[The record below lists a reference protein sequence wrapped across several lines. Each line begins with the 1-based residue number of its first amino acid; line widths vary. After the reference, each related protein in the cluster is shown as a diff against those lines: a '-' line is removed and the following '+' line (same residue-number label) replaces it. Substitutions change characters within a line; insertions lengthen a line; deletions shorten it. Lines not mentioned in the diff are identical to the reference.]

1 MPQGYLQIHQ
11 IARIRLCIGTGIAVG
26 GGLMRTMDSSKLF
39 VHNRA
44 TLKLLFV
51 GLLSLAMLIPL
62 LMIDSVVQDRQK
74 LQDSARN
81 TIANRWGGSQAIGG
95 LVALLKKPAMIT
107 DQRQSRTETEWH
119 ARVLSDLVISASL
132 VTEYRYLGIYQVPV
146 FTTQITI
153 SGRLDWQVL
162 NQLQAGG
169 DLVLWL
175 PLSDVRGVREISML
189 QLDGLEI
196 PARPLGIHTSNI
208 SGLQFTI
215 AEQDR
220 KKLSANGQYE
230 FKLRLAGSD
239 SLQFLPMADTTK
251 VTLVTDWPH
260 PEFIGQFLPTE
271 RTIAETGT
279 RANWH
284 LLGLNRPY
292 GDQWKAAEMHFD
304 QLLDAAFGMRLE
316 TPVDSYQRSE
326 RSVKYGFL
334 FITLTFFTLFLFEV
348 MTGSPLH
355 PVPYVLTGAA
365 LAVFYLVL
373 LALSEYLPFA
383 GAFAVA
389 AGMLVAIVTPYMG
402 SVLGKRRHGY
412 RVGSMMALT
421 YVLLYVLVT
430 AQHTALLLGSLALLL
445 AISAL
450 MFMTRNIDWYGYGT
464 GE

>member
-1 MPQGYLQIHQ
+1 MCDMEI
-11 IARIRLCIGTGIAVG
+11 
-26 GGLMRTMDSSKLF
+26 SKMF

-44 TLKLLFV
+44 TLKLFFI

-62 LMIDSVVQDRQK
+62 MMIDSVVQDRQK
-74 LQDSARN
+74 LQESARN
-81 TIANRWGGSQAIGG
+81 TIANRWGGCQAIGG
-95 LVALLKKPAMIT
+95 LVALLQAPAMIT
-107 DQRQSRTETEWH
+107 DKRQSRTETEWH

-132 VTEYRYLGIYQVPV
+132 VTEQRYLGIYQVPV
-146 FTTQITI
+146 FTTRITI
-153 SGRLDWQVL
+153 SGRLNWQVL
-162 NQLQAGG
+162 NHLQADG

-175 PLSDVRGVREISML
+175 PLSDVRGVREISVL
-189 QLDGLEI
+189 QVDGLEI

-215 AEQDR
+215 PEQDR
-220 KKLSANGQYE
+220 KNLSANGQYQLE
-230 FKLRLAGSD
+230 LRLAGSD
-239 SLQFLPMADTTK
+239 SLQFLPMADTTR
-251 VTLVTDWPH
+251 VTLAADWPH

-271 RTIAETGT
+271 RTIEKTGT
-279 RANWH
+279 RASWH

-292 GDQWKAAEMHFD
+292 GDQWKAAAMHFD
-304 QLLDAAFGMRLE
+304 QLRDAAFGMRLE

-326 RSVKYGFL
+326 RSVKYGIV
-334 FITLTFFTLFLFEV
+334 FITLTFFTLFMFEV
-348 MTGSPLH
+348 VTGPPLH

-389 AGMLVAIVTPYMG
+389 ACMLVAIVTPYMG
-402 SVLGKRRHGY
+402 SVLGRRRRGY
-412 RVGSMMALT
+412 LVGSMMALT

-430 AQHTALLLGSLALLL
+430 AQHAALLLGSLALLL
-445 AISAL
+445 AIATL
-450 MFMTRNIDWYGYGT
+450 MYLTRNVDWYGYGT